1 MSPEEHQRE
10 RQALL
15 RMLVFNLCRNYRKRT
30 QRIVDTEIE
39 TTVHN
44 DSDNRGYEAS
54 VEASN
59 AVRGKCLFI
68 DINQAVE
75 LASSSTLRRL
85 GVIRK
90 TCTGVV
96 KRVNEKQR

>member
-1 MSPEEHQRE
+1 MNPEEHQRE
-10 RQALL
+10 RRALL
-15 RMLVFNLCRNYRKRT
+15 QMLVFDLGRTYRERT
-30 QRIVDTEIE
+30 QRIVYTEIE

-59 AVRGKCLFI
+59 TVCGKCLFI

-75 LASSSTLRRL
+75 LASPSTLRRL
-85 GVIRK
+85 GVIGK

-96 KRVNEKQR
+96 KRVNK